1 LAKKPSGRRRA
12 DVEVNILEQFELRS
26 RRSLKDAERSKSI
39 RAIRRA
45 ERKVARAAEKEMAKA
60 QNQVTTEV
68 NELGETIVRQ
78 VVETKTQRQRSLKSF
93 LTMTISLGMLTT
105 AALPAYAFSPDVAAM
120 SRFTTT
126 DASAIANNA
135 DTQNLTVVAVNLNVY
150 KRSIYKSVSAEEIMR
165 KQLLTSIRI
174 DNSPKV
180 AALLANPPFSKLD
193 PVQIM
198 NVAAKYEGVPYA
210 FGGDTP
216 AAFDC
221 SGYVAYVFANFG
233 VPLPHS
239 VHGQDLVGKRIK
251 DEHARPGDLV
261 VFDDLS
267 HDGIYAGNGNFW
279 HAPRR
284 GDRVKLAPIYS
295 ANIHF
300 VRIVKPE

>member
-1 LAKKPSGRRRA
+1 
-12 DVEVNILEQFELRS
+12 
-26 RRSLKDAERSKSI
+26 
-39 RAIRRA
+39 
-45 ERKVARAAEKEMAKA
+45 
-60 QNQVTTEV
+60 
-68 NELGETIVRQ
+68 
-78 VVETKTQRQRSLKSF
+78 
-93 LTMTISLGMLTT
+93 
-105 AALPAYAFSPDVAAM
+105 M

>member
-1 LAKKPSGRRRA
+1 MAKKPSGRRRA

-26 RRSLKDAERSKSI
+26 RRSLRDAERSKSF

-45 ERKVARAAEKEMAKA
+45 ERKGARAAEKEMAKA
-60 QNQVTTEV
+60 QNVITTEV
-68 NELGETIVRQ
+68 NDLGETIVRQ
-78 VVETKTQRQRSLKSF
+78 VVQTKTQRQRSLKSF
-93 LTMTISLGMLTT
+93 LTMSISLGMLTT

-126 DASAIANNA
+126 DATSIANNA

-150 KRSIYKSVSAEEIMR
+150 KRSVYKSVTAEEILR

-180 AALLANPPFSKLD
+180 EELLLNPPFTTLD

-198 NVAAKYEGVPYA
+198 NVSAKYEGVPYA

-221 SGYVAYVFANFG
+221 SGFVAYVFANFG
-233 VPLPHS
+233 VALPHS
-239 VHGQDLVGKRIK
+239 VHGQDTVGRRIK
-251 DEHARPGDLV
+251 AENARPGDLV
-261 VFDDLS
+261 VFNDLS

-284 GDRVKLAPIYS
+284 GDHVKLAPIYS

-300 VRIVKPE
+300 VRISKPD

>member
-1 LAKKPSGRRRA
+1 MAKKPSGRRRA

-26 RRSLKDAERSKSI
+26 RRSLKDADRAKST

-45 ERKVARAAEKEMAKA
+45 ERNAARSAEKEMAKA
-60 QNQVTTEV
+60 QNTNTTEL
-68 NELGETIVRQ
+68 NHLGETIVRQ
-78 VVETKTQRQRSLKSF
+78 VVQTKTQRQRSLKSF
-93 LTMTISLGMLTT
+93 LTMSISLGMLTT

-126 DASAIANNA
+126 DASTIANNA
-135 DTQNLTVVAVNLNVY
+135 DTQNLTVVQVNLNVY
-150 KRSIYKSVSAEEIMR
+150 KRSIYKSVTAEEILR

-180 AALLANPPFSKLD
+180 AALLANPLFSKLD

-221 SGYVAYVFANFG
+221 SGFVAYVFANFG
-233 VPLPHS
+233 VGLPHS
-239 VHGQDLVGKRIK
+239 VHGQDNMGKRIK
-251 DEHARPGDLV
+251 AENARPGDLV

-267 HDGIYAGNGNFW
+267 HDGIFAGNGNFW

-300 VRIVKPE
+300 VRITKPE

>member
-1 LAKKPSGRRRA
+1 
-12 DVEVNILEQFELRS
+12 
-26 RRSLKDAERSKSI
+26 
-39 RAIRRA
+39 
-45 ERKVARAAEKEMAKA
+45 MAKA
-60 QNQVTTEV
+60 QNVVTTEV

-78 VVETKTQRQRSLKSF
+78 VVQTKTQRQRSLKSF
-93 LTMTISLGMLTT
+93 LTMSISLGMLTT

-126 DASAIANNA
+126 DASSIANNA

-150 KRSIYKSVSAEEIMR
+150 KRSVYKSVTAEEILR

-180 AALLANPPFSKLD
+180 AALLENPPFSKLD

-221 SGYVAYVFANFG
+221 SGFVAYVFANFG
-233 VPLPHS
+233 VGLPHS
-239 VHGQDLVGKRIK
+239 VHGQDTVGKRIK
-251 DEHARPGDLV
+251 AEHARPGDLV

-284 GDRVKLAPIYS
+284 GDHVKLAPIYS

-300 VRIVKPE
+300 VRITKPE

>member
-12 DVEVNILEQFELRS
+12 NVEVNILEQFELRS
-26 RRSLKDAERSKSI
+26 RRSVLEAERLKSH
-39 RAIRRA
+39 RSTRRA
-45 ERKVARAAEKEMAKA
+45 ERKAARAAEREMSRA
-60 QNQVTTEV
+60 QNATTTEI
-68 NELGETIVRQ
+68 NDLGETIVRQ
-78 VVETKTQRQRSLKSF
+78 VAPTKTQRRRTIKSF
-93 LTMTISLGMLTT
+93 LTMSTSLGMLTT

-150 KRSIYKSVSAEEIMR
+150 KRSTYKSVTAEEILR

-180 AALLANPPFSKLD
+180 AALVANPLYSKLD

-198 NVAAKYEGVPYA
+198 NVAAKFEGVPYA

-221 SGYVAYVFANFG
+221 SGYVAYVFAHFG
-233 VPLPHS
+233 VGLPHS
-239 VHGQDLVGKRIK
+239 VHGQDIVGKRIK
-251 DEHARPGDLV
+251 DKNARPGDLV
-261 VFDDLS
+261 IFDDLS

-295 ANIHF
+295 SKIHF
-300 VRIVKPE
+300 VRIMQPE